1 MHEELAATFRALS
14 GRPEL
19 EVKVTRLLSPNAA
32 FDIHTEENMVE
43 LLLPEEQLKAGKLAA
58 VRGMADREALNL
70 RFHDEALHQ
79 KLMGRYGSKERAML
93 ERAEVARVTAL
104 GGRGRKGVAENLR
117 AWQLYGYV
125 ENQSTLDPFTETLG
139 LVLEQELTGEPLAKE
154 VVQIMQ
160 LHGDFVRLMVGP
172 ETEKLREV
180 LEDQEAFIALV
191 RKMIQRMGKNATPQQ
206 AEQQEPEEEEEET
219 TEESSP
225 EEVPE
230 QEGGGES
237 LSQLGKTTDQ
247 EPDSDEESKTHHG
260 QPQEGD
266 SESESGEANRRT
278 VKAVELPVYKAF
290 TTEYDEIKR
299 ADELASAEELTRLR
313 IQLDRKLEE
322 QKDITHKLAAKLK
335 RLLLAH
341 QLYAWEYGLEEG
353 ILDSLKFPQL
363 IADPAFSFV
372 HKQQKPMT
380 YRDTSVTFLID
391 NSGSMRGR
399 PIWVAALCT
408 DILARAL
415 ERCHIKT
422 EILGFTTAE
431 WKGGKSRQAW
441 MKAGMPHHP
450 GRLNDL
456 RHIIYKPADQPYA
469 RARKN
474 LALMLK
480 EGLLKENIDGEALL
494 WAHRRLLERPEERRI
509 LMVISDGAPVD
520 DATLSSNDG
529 SYLDRHL
536 HEVVKSIEHFSPVEL
551 VAIGIG
557 HDVKAYY
564 QKAATIRDVS
574 ELGDAMIEQL
584 TELFSEPVSLRKV
597 V

>member
-1 MHEELAATFRALS
+1 MHEELAATLRALS
-14 GRPEL
+14 GLPEL
-19 EVKVTRLLSPNAA
+19 EVKVTRLLAPEGK
-32 FDIHTEENMVE
+32 FEIRTEHHTVE
-43 LLLPEEQLKAGKLAA
+43 LLLPDENIKNIAA
-58 VRGMADREALNL
+58 LRGLADREALML
-70 RFHDEALHQ
+70 RYHDAGLHQ
-79 KLMGRYGSKERAML
+79 KLLGRYGSKERTLM

-104 GGRGRKGVAENLR
+104 GGLGRKGVEENLR
-117 AWQLYGYV
+117 AL
-125 ENQSTLDPFTETLG
+125 QSYHYATEEAPDPFTETFG
-139 LVLEQELTGEPLAKE
+139 LVIEQALIGISPPDAA
-154 VVQIMQ
+154 VPIMA
-160 LHGDFVRLMVGP
+160 LHGDFIRLMIEP
-172 ETEKLREV
+172 EADKLLAV
-180 LEDQEAFIALV
+180 LDDQEAFALQI
-191 RKMIQRMGKNATPQQ
+191 RKLISRMGKNATPKQ
-206 AEQQEPEEEEEET
+206 AEQEEEEIEEEEK

-225 EEVPE
+225 EEVPIE
-230 QEGGGES
+230 EGGGES
-237 LSQLGKTTDQ
+237 SLAQQGKKTEQ
-247 EPDSDEESKTHHG
+247 KQDEDEARKTQNG
-260 QPQEGD
+260 EPQEAD

-278 VKAVELPVYKAF
+278 IKAIELPVYKAF

-299 ADELASAEELTRLR
+299 AEELASPEELQRLR
-313 IQLDRKLEE
+313 EQLDKKLQE
-322 QKDITHKLAAKLK
+322 QQDITHKLAAKLK
-335 RLLLAH
+335 RLLLAQ
-341 QLYAWEYGLEEG
+341 QLYAWEVGLEEG
-353 ILDSLKFPQL
+353 LLDSLKFPQL
-363 IADPAFSFV
+363 IADPAFNFAY
-372 HKQQKPMT
+372 KQEKAMT

-399 PIWVAALCT
+399 PIWVAALCA

-431 WKGGKSRQAW
+431 WKGGKSRQSW
-441 MKAGMPHHP
+441 MKAGMPAKP

-480 EGLLKENIDGEALL
+480 EGLLKENIDGEAVL

-564 QKAATIRDVS
+564 QKAVIIRDVS
-574 ELGDAMIEQL
+574 ELGDAMVEQL
-584 TELFSEPVSLRKV
+584 TELFSEPASAKKIA
-597 V
+597 